1 MNAEIV
7 SAQEFEVNNTE
18 LKNLKTEKQNQFD
31 EARATK
37 DALTIQIQT
46 LEDLT
51 YSYDDETI
59 LAEINAKIEEFR
71 SEVTD
76 AEAAIE
82 DAQEAFNL
90 IAEQDQVIQKQ
101 RSEDLAKAAK
111 DQAFLNAESHYQMV
125 QSMIKDTQ
133 DSLKYFDEDTAAA

>member
-90 IAEQDQVIQKQ
+90 IAEQDQVIQK
-101 RSEDLAKAAK
+101 
-111 DQAFLNAESHYQMV
+111 
-125 QSMIKDTQ
+125 
-133 DSLKYFDEDTAAA
+133 

>member
-1 MNAEIV
+1 
-7 SAQEFEVNNTE
+7 
-18 LKNLKTEKQNQFD
+18 
-31 EARATK
+31 
-37 DALTIQIQT
+37 
-46 LEDLT
+46 LT

-90 IAEQDQVIQKQ
+90 IAEQDQVIQK
-101 RSEDLAKAAK
+101 
-111 DQAFLNAESHYQMV
+111 
-125 QSMIKDTQ
+125 
-133 DSLKYFDEDTAAA
+133 

>member
-46 LEDLT
+46 L
-51 YSYDDETI
+51 
-59 LAEINAKIEEFR
+59 
-71 SEVTD
+71 
-76 AEAAIE
+76 
-82 DAQEAFNL
+82 
-90 IAEQDQVIQKQ
+90 
-101 RSEDLAKAAK
+101 
-111 DQAFLNAESHYQMV
+111 
-125 QSMIKDTQ
+125 
-133 DSLKYFDEDTAAA
+133 